1 MKEFIFKIDNDVI
14 YHGNLVSF
22 QCAAHSKS
30 GSRCK
35 RRCVIG
41 IPFCYTHL
49 LYKNHLRIKK
59 KYYS

>member
-22 QCAAHSKS
+22 QCVAHSKS

-49 LYKNHLRIKK
+49 LYKNHLRI
-59 KYYS
+59 